1 MIYPW
6 PPTNQTSQI
15 PKNIPDIQSEASD
28 DPFWNLVNSFLGVS
42 PIKIHFFSRN
52 EGRGRFKRLA
62 LSGMI
67 NLHVKLTL
75 VDFWLCLRFA
85 EMYATNINFPIFF
98 QVDLAREEQRM
109 VGTGRVSCFG
119 TQNPYSK
126 TKGGIRRWKISEA
139 TKLLNKGTGEYRKLH
154 VLEGWVH

>member
-1 MIYPW
+1 M
-6 PPTNQTSQI
+6 
-15 PKNIPDIQSEASD
+15 
-28 DPFWNLVNSFLGVS
+28 NSFLGVS
-42 PIKIHFFSRN
+42 PTKIHFFSRN

-67 NLHVKLTL
+67 NLHVKLTM
-75 VDFWLCLRFA
+75 VDVWLCWRFA

-119 TQNPYSK
+119 TQNPDSK
-126 TKGGIRRWKISEA
+126 TKGRHREVKEQ
-139 TKLLNKGTGEYRKLH
+139 
-154 VLEGWVH
+154 